1 MKIASLV
8 RIALIHNARS
18 RKNRRNGSS
27 FAVEAQ
33 ALLGKDFVPSDS
45 REGTTAHVRQLY
57 ERGIDTII
65 IDGGDGTV
73 STALTA
79 IARAYPADRLPDIV
93 VLASGNTNLIASDV
107 GFGLRGME
115 AIRRLKAG
123 ALRSSIRTPM
133 RLSWPGTDRMPVLG
147 LFGGCA
153 GFARAVRIA
162 HSPTV
167 LRFAPHD
174 LAVGITLLTTFV
186 SLMFRKSREA
196 WLRGDPLRIETGG
209 HVYDGQSF
217 MFLVTGLS
225 CLSRGIWPFWDA
237 EPNVEGL
244 RYLDVSAQPESLL
257 RATWALLCGRAPRW
271 LRRHPDYVSGRT
283 DDMTLVTDSDFVLDG
298 EVFSAAP
305 DGVLRLERAPGFR
318 FLHA

>member
-1 MKIASLV
+1 M

-27 FAVEAQ
+27 FAAEAQ
-33 ALLGKDFVPSDS
+33 ALLGDEFVPSDS
-45 REGTTAHVRQLY
+45 REGTTEHVRQLY
-57 ERGIDTII
+57 ERGVDTIV

-79 IARAYPADRLPDIV
+79 IARAYPANRFPDIV
-93 VLASGNTNLIASDV
+93 VLASGNTNLIAGDV

-115 AIRRLKAG
+115 AIYRLRKG
-123 ALRSSIRTPM
+123 ALRSSMRTPI
-133 RLSWPGTDRMPVLG
+133 RLSWPGTDRIPVLG

-153 GFARAVRIA
+153 GYARAVRIA

-174 LAVGITLLTTFV
+174 LAVGITLLSTFV
-186 SLMFRKSREA
+186 SLMFRSSRER
-196 WLRGDPLRIETGG
+196 WLRGDALRIEAGG

-217 MFLVTGLS
+217 MFLTTGLS
-225 CLSRGIWPFWDA
+225 RLSRGIWPFWDA

-244 RYLDVSAQPESLL
+244 RYLDVSAWPESLL
-257 RATWALLCGRAPRW
+257 RATGALLCGRAPRW

-283 DDMTLVTDSDFVLDG
+283 DDMTLVTQSDFVLDG
-298 EVFSAAP
+298 EVFTAPP
-305 DGVLRLERAPGFR
+305 DGVLRLERAPAFR